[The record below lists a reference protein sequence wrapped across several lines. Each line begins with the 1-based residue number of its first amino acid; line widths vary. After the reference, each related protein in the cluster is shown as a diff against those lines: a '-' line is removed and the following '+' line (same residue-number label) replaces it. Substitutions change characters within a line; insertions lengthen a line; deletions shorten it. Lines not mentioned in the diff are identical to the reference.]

1 MRMSIRTEK
10 GSADSSGADSNSGAD
25 AGSSAAVA
33 EAVVAEGV
41 SVTIGSRVALSG
53 VNLTVPAGSS
63 VAVIGPNGSGKSTF
77 LRALAGL
84 GDVSGQLTVDAASHD
99 AGVAMVFQD
108 AGVDPHLPMTV
119 GEAVSLGRYPTTGWL
134 GRFSKLDHQIVGDS
148 IRRMDTEDLVNE
160 QLSALSGGQRQRALV
175 AQGLAQRSPLL
186 LLDEPFTGVDVLARD
201 RILRS
206 IGEELADGRTVII
219 STHDLADAARCD
231 LVLLLAGKQIAFG
244 TPESVLTE
252 SHLAEAFGERVLHAV
267 DGSVVLDDPHHHHED
282 HDGDARGHRGYP

>member
-1 MRMSIRTEK
+1 MTP
-10 GSADSSGADSNSGAD
+10 
-25 AGSSAAVA
+25 AVVTP
-33 EAVVAEGV
+33 AVVAEDV

-84 GDVSGQLTVDAASHD
+84 GEVAGRLIVDAASNE
-99 AGVAMVFQD
+99 AGVAMVFQG

-119 GEAVSLGRYPTTGWL
+119 GEAVALGRYPIAGWL
-134 GRFSKLDHQIVGDS
+134 GRFSKLDRQIVGDS
-148 IRRMDTEDLVNE
+148 IRRMGTEDLVNE
-160 QLSALSGGQRQRALV
+160 QLSTLSGGQRQRALV
-175 AQGLAQRSPLL
+175 AQGLAQQSALL

-206 IGEELADGRTVII
+206 IDEELSEGHTVII

-244 TPESVLTE
+244 TPESVLSE
-252 SHLAEAFGERVLHAV
+252 PHLAEAFGERVLHAV
-267 DGSVVLDDPHHHHED
+267 DGSMVLDDPHHHHKD
-282 HDGDARGHRGYP
+282 HDGDALGHRGYP